1 MTRKL
6 RRVAKDKK
14 TGVPK
19 KYLSGSKNKSAK
31 AAEIKRTAE
40 AYRKGEYID
49 IKAVSKSRTKQNV
62 TGKKKKTTSEKV
74 KGSLKKKAD
83 GTKFFYG
90 ELAEVY
96 RKGQGAYLSAGSRNV
111 PMGAWAMG
119 RVNSYMRGD
128 KARTADAAIYNKYQK
143 RR

>member
-6 RRVAKDKK
+6 RRVPKDKK

-19 KYLSGSKNKSAK
+19 KYLSGSKNRSAK

-40 AYRKGEYID
+40 QRKRRKPLSAAVK
-49 IKAVSKSRTKQNV
+49 KA
-62 TGKKKKTTSEKV
+62 
-74 KGSLKKKAD
+74 LKEKAD
-83 GTKFFYG
+83 GTRFYYG

-96 RKGQGAYLSAGSRNV
+96 RKGQGAYLSGGSRNV
-111 PMGAWAMG
+111 TMQAWSFG

-128 KARTADAAIYNKYQK
+128 KARTVDAAIYNKYQK